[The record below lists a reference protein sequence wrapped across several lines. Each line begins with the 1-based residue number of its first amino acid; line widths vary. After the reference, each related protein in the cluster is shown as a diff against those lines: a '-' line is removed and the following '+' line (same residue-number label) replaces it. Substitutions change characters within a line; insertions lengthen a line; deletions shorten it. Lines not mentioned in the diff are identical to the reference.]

1 VIVTDHQAFNYAAMP
16 GRFPLIVDTRNA
28 LKGIRAKNIFRL

>member
-1 VIVTDHQAFNYAAMP
+1 MP